1 LQNAAFELPEMK
13 VVLVA
18 AKKAKEQA
26 NSEAHDGC
34 WIRSKMTKNQAKY
47 SRP

>member
-1 LQNAAFELPEMK
+1 LHNAAFELPDMM

-18 AKKAKEQA
+18 AKKAKKQA
-26 NSEAHDGC
+26 NSQDHDGC
-34 WIRSKMTKNQAKY
+34 WIRSKIAKNQAKY

>member
-1 LQNAAFELPEMK
+1 LQNAAFELPDMM

-18 AKKAKEQA
+18 AKKAKKQA
-26 NSEAHDGC
+26 NSQAHDGS